1 MSSDQM
7 PSDQMPP
14 DQMSSGQMSVASTFT
29 DPLTERLVAFVR
41 GIGIEVRAAVLPE
54 KTFLP
59 GLDIRHG
66 AILVDAERLA
76 HPGDILHEAGHL
88 AVTDPLKRNEPNL
101 SPTPA
106 EEMTSIAWSY
116 AALCHLTLDPAIVF
130 HDDGYKGGATS
141 IIENFTAGR
150 YFGVPLLQFYGMAV
164 EPRRAAETHAEPYPH
179 MLRWLR

>member
-1 MSSDQM
+1 MS
-7 PSDQMPP
+7 
-14 DQMSSGQMSVASTFT
+14 GTSVSV

-41 GIGIEVRAAVLPE
+41 GIGIEVQAAALPE
-54 KTFLP
+54 KTVLP

-66 AILVDAERLA
+66 AILVDEARMR

-88 AVTDPLKRNEPNL
+88 AVIDPAERNAPTL
-101 SPTPA
+101 APTPA

-116 AALCHLTLDPAIVF
+116 AALRHLKLDPAIVF
-130 HDDGYKGGATS
+130 HDDGYKGGAAS

-150 YFGVPLLQFYGMAV
+150 YFGVPLLQLYGMAV
-164 EPRRAAETHAEPYPH
+164 EPQHAAAIGVEPYPH